1 MRAFIL
7 AVTGLAI
14 GVAACGSYGTSTIE
28 VENPTS
34 VAAVSV
40 SPAAASLQLGA
51 TTQLSAVTRDAN
63 GNVLTGRPISWTSGN
78 TAIATV
84 SASGLVTAVAS
95 GNVSITASSEGQ
107 TGSAALTVSAPP
119 PAPVASVSVSPATAT
134 AQVGGTVQF
143 SAVTRDANSNILTG
157 RSIAWSSNNLAVATV
172 SASGLAT
179 AVAAGSAQIRAAS
192 ESQSGSATLTV
203 TSPPPPPPPPP
214 SGWRGNEPAG
224 MTKIDE
230 RQFAT
235 LTEAESPHVPF
246 WFRSGGSI
254 VTDATAPQSPQ
265 NVMRATFLPGD
276 PGGTSPSFTGVEAQG
291 ISYKT
296 LYVTWWGK
304 YSANFYGHIS
314 NFNKQVYF
322 GANGPL
328 AGQVFFAANGAGT
341 APLSPVM
348 DAQPGFATDGLFP
361 PNLVPAAVV
370 PRNQWFMIEVV
381 LVGNT
386 AGGSDGTMDWYLNG
400 VHVGN
405 RTGLKFTTAATS
417 WDRIDLDPVWGGAG
431 GTVPVTMTF
440 DTDHV
445 YISGKN

>member
-14 GVAACGSYGTSTIE
+14 GVSACGSYGTSTIE
-28 VENPTS
+28 VEKSTS

-40 SPAAASLQLGA
+40 SPATASLQPGA

-63 GNVLTGRPISWTSGN
+63 SNVLTGRPISWTSGN

-119 PAPVASVSVSPATAT
+119 PVPVASVSVSPATAT

-143 SAVTRDANSNILTG
+143 SAVTRDANNNVLTG

-172 SASGLAT
+172 SASGRAT
-179 AVAAGSAQIRAAS
+179 AVAAGSAQITAAS

-203 TSPPPPPPPPP
+203 TSSPPPPPPP

-224 MTKIDE
+224 MTVIDE
-230 RQFAT
+230 RPFNT
-235 LTEAESPHVPF
+235 MTEGDSPHVPF
-246 WFRSGGSI
+246 WFRDGGSI

-265 NVMRATFLPGD
+265 NVMRATFLPGH
-276 PGGTSPSFTGVEAQG
+276 PAGTSPSFTGVEAQG
-291 ISYKT
+291 ISYRT
-296 LYVTWWGK
+296 LYVTWWAK
-304 YSANFYGHIS
+304 YSANWSGHPTGW
-314 NFNKQVYF
+314 NKQVYF
-322 GANGPL
+322 GANGL
-328 AGQVFFAANGAGT
+328 GGQVFFSANGAGAASM
-341 APLSPVM
+341 APYMMLQAGLQT
-348 DAQPGFATDGLFP
+348 DAAFS
-361 PNLVPAAVV
+361 PNLVPSAVV
-370 PRNQWFMIEVV
+370 PRNQWFLIEVV

-386 AGGSDGTMDWYLNG
+386 AGNSDGTLDWYLNG
-400 VHVGN
+400 VHVGSA
-405 RTGLKFTTAATS
+405 RGLKVATTAAR
-417 WDRIDLDPVWGGAG
+417 WDRVNLDPVWGGAG